1 MAKTIK
7 ITFYSPKELWAKFWQ
22 KFFWPRRKECSDWMD
37 YAKGAIES
45 DLADVFV
52 ANKKMIVEEY
62 YDSDELYNLCMRAI
76 KERLDFVK
84 EMMCTPL

>member
-1 MAKTIK
+1 
-7 ITFYSPKELWAKFWQ
+7 
-22 KFFWPRRKECSDWMD
+22 MD
-37 YAKGAIES
+37 YAKCAIES

-76 KERLDFVK
+76 EERLASVK
-84 EMMCTPL
+84 KMMCTPL